1 MAKEIAPEKLAAA
14 WRREEEAKE
23 LASLLKGCQVYL
35 VGLSARKNAVGRA
48 LARRLG
54 TYRLIDAPALM
65 LSTYKALS
73 GGETTVSMEQ
83 LMSSEPVE
91 DVQQLSAA
99 VMREAQQYKRSVIVT
114 WDGAVERSDFMV
126 MQQGIVAAVQF
137 EGVDDDVCLP
147 AEGADELL
155 EKWREGHSQADV
167 SVSVAAGVAPDDASA
182 MLVSELVG
190 FIKKNPA
197 RSSEWKAKADAKL
210 AAKDV
215 DDDE

>member
-1 MAKEIAPEKLAAA
+1 MRCSWVLLVSSAGAILLGSPLQRPTDCRAAAAAVSSAGTRPRAGQLRCEEEAEVAKEIAPEKLAAA

-126 MQQGIVAAVQF
+126 TQ
-137 EGVDDDVCLP
+137 
-147 AEGADELL
+147 
-155 EKWREGHSQADV
+155 
-167 SVSVAAGVAPDDASA
+167 
-182 MLVSELVG
+182 
-190 FIKKNPA
+190 
-197 RSSEWKAKADAKL
+197 SSKEAQ
-210 AAKDV
+210 
-215 DDDE
+215 